1 MKRKSNLNSTKD
13 DLIKNFNQ
21 QQLEIY
27 NYYKS
32 KFSYSGTELITTDK
46 QDREIGLLE
55 NSYNVL
61 KAIFKAE
68 IVMALII
75 FTFAIIFDIFPEN
88 SSTEKEQEYVA
99 SSTVQGIEY
108 SYKK

>member
-1 MKRKSNLNSTKD
+1 MKKKSNLNSTKD

-32 KFSYSGTELITTDK
+32 KFSYTGTELITIDK
-46 QDREIGLLE
+46 DDKEITFLE
-55 NSYNVL
+55 NGYSAL
-61 KAIFKAE
+61 KSIFKVE
-68 IVMALII
+68 LVFALII

-88 SSTEKEQEYVA
+88 SSNNKGQEYVA
-99 SSTVQGIEY
+99 SSSIEDLDY
-108 SYKK
+108 SYRK